1 MPHDFGISAGARV
14 TLSVACPRRPHLP
27 ETSTYLRDLGNVG
40 AASLQMLALLGY
52 RKVLMV
58 GVDGRYLP
66 ERADEADVNHFSDAY
81 ARGRK
86 PLTAAD
92 QRHYTAGWPLA
103 AKECRRL
110 GMEVRNAS
118 SGTALSYFETCGLGE
133 GLDWLAPT
141 GAEASVGAL
150 VRN

>member
-1 MPHDFGISAGARV
+1 
-14 TLSVACPRRPHLP
+14 
-27 ETSTYLRDLGNVG
+27 
-40 AASLQMLALLGY
+40 
-52 RKVLMV
+52 MV

-66 ERADEADVNHFSDAY
+66 ERADELDVNHFSDTY
-81 ARGRK
+81 ARGQGR
-86 PLTAAD
+86 LTAAD

-118 SGTALSYFETCGLGE
+118 SGTALSCFETCGLGE

-141 GAEASVGAL
+141 CAEASVG
-150 VRN
+150 V